1 LIWQGTTRGVKWKR
15 RAAGKYLPQVF
26 LERFS
31 VGLQQEQV
39 LDEQHA
45 AGKYLL
51 VPWGRQVLACS
62 VVAQTYQET
71 L

>member
-1 LIWQGTTRGVKWKR
+1 MRNFIHR
-15 RAAGKYLPQVF
+15 RSCTCAADD

-31 VGLQQEQV
+31 VGLPHEQV
-39 LDEQHA
+39 LDEDHA

-51 VPWGRQVLACS
+51 VPWGAQVLARC
-62 VVAQTYQET
+62 VVVQTYRET